1 MSWGPYFPRRKR
13 KDICDE
19 EDPRIM
25 CSTRRSEVL
34 DGAFGWDSRREGY
47 YSTRLPGP
55 WGIPVLLDA
64 CPFCFQILPGAK
76 ARKRFED
83 KLNASTAKR
92 LKAPDDGCGKCQTPG
107 CPKCFPP
114 KKNERGINSG
124 DATAYLD
131 EGEGPE

>member
-1 MSWGPYFPRRKR
+1 MMPPFYPRKKR
-13 KDICDE
+13 QDICDE

-25 CSTRRSEVL
+25 CSTRRMEVL

-64 CPFCFQILPGAK
+64 CCFCNTLLPGAK
-76 ARKRFED
+76 ARKRFEA
-83 KLNASTAKR
+83 KLDAEKPKQ
-92 LKAPDDGCGKCQTPG
+92 LKAPEPIE
-107 CPKCFPP
+107 PP
-114 KKNERGINSG
+114 KERGINSG

-131 EGEGPE
+131 DEDGN